1 MENIAAYSP
10 LLTYVMVV
18 LTSQRSLLNS
28 NVLFILSAWGI
39 HNPFGLLVSLLIQPL
54 LGIEFLSHYQQ
65 QYPELKRYYGDRLSL
80 CHAGK
85 LRAFLQRVTNSML
98 AWKLLLFQSRLIRQR
113 CPQLLE
119 SGKQVL
125 GRVLDIDVST
135 VISFASKREGAAPG
149 FNRKYKGK
157 PCFQLSASFIGKV
170 FVDGKLFAGW
180 CNPKNFF
187 KRAVK
192 RAIALGYGIS
202 VVRADSAYL
211 TIANVLFLLNRA
223 LGFAIGAPGSFNV
236 VKEGKALF
244 KKLARRKHF
253 SIIPLAKGV
262 SGLDLGL
269 LSLAP
274 GVEIRLM
281 VIRRITRYKHRKT
294 GKWVT
299 KTYYYAIATNL
310 DLSPRKLYAFY
321 HDRQRI
327 ENGFRELKHH
337 YYLKRLPVANFKGN
351 EFWII
356 CKMFAMTLVKLFQ
369 HEMLPKALQSLR
381 RKTLIRRVFAWGVF
395 VERFQKAQVRLKRK
409 YTWLLQRLFSKL
421 ERMKAALNP

>member
-1 MENIAAYSP
+1 M
-10 LLTYVMVV
+10 MV
-18 LTSQRSLLNS
+18 LTNHRSLFNS
-28 NVLFILSAWGI
+28 FVLFILSAWGF
-39 HNPFGLLVSLLIQPL
+39 HNPFSLLVSLLIQPL
-54 LGIEFLSHYQQ
+54 MGIECLSHYQQ
-65 QYPELKRYYGDRLSL
+65 QCPELKQYYGDRLPL
-80 CHAGK
+80 CQAGK
-85 LRAFLQRVTNSML
+85 LRAFLQRISNSML
-98 AWKLLLFQSRLIRQR
+98 AWKLFLLQSQLIRQR

-119 SGKQVL
+119 SGKQVI

-170 FVDGKLFAGW
+170 FVDGRLFAGW

-187 KRAVK
+187 QRAVK

-202 VVRADSAYL
+202 IVRADSAYL
-211 TIANVLFLLNRA
+211 TIANVLFLFNHS

-269 LSLAP
+269 VSLAS
-274 GVEIRLM
+274 GLEIRLM
-281 VIRRITRYKHRKT
+281 IIRRITRRKNRKT
-294 GKWVT
+294 GKWVI

-337 YYLKRLPVANFKGN
+337 YSLKRLPVANFKGN
-351 EFWII
+351 EFWIV
-356 CKMFAMTLVKLFQ
+356 CKMFAMMLVKLFQ
-369 HEMLPKALQSLR
+369 HEMLPKALQALR
-381 RKTLIRRVFAWGVF
+381 RKTLIRRVFAWGFF
-395 VERFQKAQVRLKRK
+395 VDRFQEVQIRLKRK

-421 ERMKAALNP
+421 ERMKAALSP